1 MLKLFFYTLLV
12 FFQSYVIQDID
23 KHQVKNLLNN
33 EVTVIDVRTEKEFK
47 EGNIKT
53 SFNLDFQKRE
63 FIDSLEKLDKSG
75 DLSYLDGIEN
85 QFTQMRYE
93 FERVYSK
100 TRVVNKSEDY
110 ILDQDH
116 HHHPANQTINF
127 DWQFLGEIMVL
138 NKIKK
143 TYNYEKI

>member
-12 FFQSYVIQDID
+12 FFKSYVIQDID

-63 FIDSLEKLDKSG
+63 FIDSLEKLDKSRE
-75 DLSYLDGIEN
+75 YLIYCAYG
-85 QFTQMRYE
+85 
-93 FERVYSK
+93 
-100 TRVVNKSEDY
+100 NKSRKASY
-110 ILDQDH
+110 IMKS
-116 HHHPANQTINF
+116 
-127 DWQFLGEIMVL
+127 LGFKVI
-138 NKIKK
+138 
-143 TYNYEKI
+143 YNYKKGYKDWIKD

>member
-12 FFQSYVIQDID
+12 FFQSYFIQDID

-63 FIDSLEKLDKSG
+63 FIDSLE
-75 DLSYLDGIEN
+75 N
-85 QFTQMRYE
+85 
-93 FERVYSK
+93 
-100 TRVVNKSEDY
+100 
-110 ILDQDH
+110 
-116 HHHPANQTINF
+116 
-127 DWQFLGEIMVL
+127 L
-138 NKIKK
+138 NKEKEYIIYCASGNRSLKASHVMKSLGFK
-143 TYNYEKI
+143 TIYNYKKGYKDWIED

>member
-53 SFNLDFQKRE
+53 SFNLDFQK
-63 FIDSLEKLDKSG
+63 
-75 DLSYLDGIEN
+75 
-85 QFTQMRYE
+85 
-93 FERVYSK
+93 ERVY
-100 TRVVNKSEDY
+100 
-110 ILDQDH
+110 
-116 HHHPANQTINF
+116 
-127 DWQFLGEIMVL
+127 
-138 NKIKK
+138 
-143 TYNYEKI
+143 